1 MTLLPEATLLES
13 LLNDWSLKVDLD
25 KFWEPYRPNC
35 CDLLVVAP
43 KKLCD
48 IYNYNMRPNKILN
61 LSSRQFSSTKGFFVD
76 GKFDMDAFQR
86 RFERTLV
93 PAHQAFDRK

>member
-13 LLNDWSLKVDLD
+13 FLNDWSLKVDFD

-35 CDLLVVAP
+35 CDLLVLAP

-48 IYNYNMRPNKILN
+48 IYNYNMSPNKILN
-61 LSSRQFSSTKGFFVD
+61 FTSRQFSS
-76 GKFDMDAFQR
+76 
-86 RFERTLV
+86 
-93 PAHQAFDRK
+93 